1 MTGRPF
7 GLLPTTSDDL
17 LAEEFLR
24 LAAQDQGQE
33 QAAATAPTIEAED
46 DLERFLLECFN
57 VRLPKKAVCQ
67 HHAAPWRAFCDAYFA
82 RSRVSVW
89 KASRG
94 FGGKTFM
101 LALLGLTEALTLKA
115 DVNILG
121 GSGEQSRRV
130 HEAMARLWSA
140 PGAPLELLQSEPGK
154 RETRLRFG
162 NVVQALMASQASV
175 RGPHPQR
182 LRLDEVDEMDLSILD
197 ASMGQTMSTLGVP
210 AQTVISSTHQNPDGT
225 MSEVLKRAAA
235 KDWPVFEW
243 CFEETQQ
250 PHGWLL
256 RSEIA
261 AKRSEVTESMWQT
274 EYELQEPSPEGRA
287 INTEAVATMFQEA
300 LGRFRGADGEYV
312 EIEAPVTADDLKPR
326 QHGPRRAAG
335 RYSHGADWAKERDW
349 TVITTLRI
357 DVTPMRVVAWQRV
370 QRRPWPAMVALLDQR
385 ITRFGGAACHDGT
398 GIGSVVDDLLTRRVE
413 KVIMVGRARAD
424 LLTEYV
430 SFIERQEVVAP
441 FIEFME
447 REHRY
452 ARNQDLYVAG
462 GHPPDSIV
470 SGALAYRASK
480 QRGVRVW

>member
-1 MTGRPF
+1 MALSATDP
-7 GLLPTTSDDL
+7 
-17 LAEEFLR
+17 LAVAVGHFTAR
-24 LAAQDQGQE
+24 LAAGDE
-33 QAAATAPTIEAED
+33 EVTAATIEEED
-46 DLERFLLECFN
+46 ELERFLLERFD
-57 VRLPKKAVCQ
+57 VRLPKKAVCK
-67 HHAAPWRAFCDAYFA
+67 HHTSPWRAFCDAYFA
-82 RSRVSVW
+82 RSRVAVW

-94 FGGKTFM
+94 FGGKTYM

-140 PGAPLELLQSEPGK
+140 PGAPLELLKSEPGK
-154 RETRLRFG
+154 RETKLRFG

-197 ASMGQTMSTLGVP
+197 AAMGQTMSTQGVP

-225 MSEVLKRAAA
+225 MSEILKRAAS
-235 KDWPVFEW
+235 KGWPVFEW
-243 CFEETQQ
+243 CFHETRQ

-256 RSEIA
+256 PSEIA
-261 AKRSEVTESMWQT
+261 AKRSEVTESMWLT

-287 INTEAVATMFQEA
+287 INTDAVATMFQEEP
-300 LGRFRGADGEYV
+300 LGRFRGADAEYV
-312 EIEAPVTADDLKPR
+312 EIEPPVTADDLTPR

-335 RYSHGADWAKERDW
+335 TYSHGADWAKERDW
-349 TVITTLRI
+349 TVITTLRT

-370 QRRPWPAMVALLDQR
+370 QRRPWPAMVKLLDER
-385 ITRFGGAACHDGT
+385 ITRYGGPACHDGT

-413 KVIMVGRARAD
+413 KVLMVGRARAD
-424 LLTEYV
+424 LLSEYV
-430 SFIERQEVVAP
+430 SFIERGEVVAP

-452 ARNQDLYVAG
+452 ARNQDLFVTG

-470 SGALAYRASK
+470 SGALAHRAAK
-480 QRGVRVW
+480 RRGVRVW